1 VTRSKY
7 RAATGG
13 FDIGGIVSTH
23 GQIPGLSD
31 ERSSLHDFAHAHTD
45 ARMAEAF
52 SASPWHDGFDAWLA
66 AVVNHWTDGND
77 TRNWHSG
84 DRLAATEAE
93 GATDFGH
100 LHLAGGSAGLKGLCV
115 LPAGFAHRCARSPA
129 APGGR
134 A

>member
-1 VTRSKY
+1 
-7 RAATGG
+7 
-13 FDIGGIVSTH
+13 
-23 GQIPGLSD
+23 
-31 ERSSLHDFAHAHTD
+31 
-45 ARMAEAF
+45 MAEAF

-100 LHLAGGSAGLKGLCV
+100 LHLAGGSAGLKGLRV
-115 LPAGFAHRCARSPA
+115 LPAGFAHRCARSPWREGVRSA
-129 APGGR
+129 VAGSQPPPIRMFPTGHRQRLMFSWAGDT
-134 A
+134 

>member
-1 VTRSKY
+1 
-7 RAATGG
+7 
-13 FDIGGIVSTH
+13 
-23 GQIPGLSD
+23 
-31 ERSSLHDFAHAHTD
+31 
-45 ARMAEAF
+45 MAEAF

-100 LHLAGGSAGLKGLCV
+100 LHLAGGSAGLKGLRASC
-115 LPAGFAHRCARSPA
+115 LPASLTDALA